1 MSLRIGLFH
10 RFILLTFLASWPGL
24 VRSPSIARTGD
35 PVVVD
40 APDIFVLEPFEVNA
54 VRPWT
59 YVRIDGYEILSVIDK
74 VDTRIVAE
82 RMKAD
87 QRFAPLFIPDELRMT
102 QAIPNVLVLQPL
114 DDREVIAKFRSRVR
128 PGQPIDFA
136 LFNQGDCFH
145 AFVSG
150 ATTGVVVKGRR
161 SGANSPLAAHL
172 ISNFTLVRPEPPAWY
187 LEGLKY
193 LLRNGNVVGDSLTL
207 HGPQR
212 IAPGPVPIE
221 AILKTTPAEL
231 DRMRLQ
237 AKEERDR
244 FEWLSALFIHWGFFS
259 DGGIRRETFL
269 RFVGL
274 ASRQGLSDEVLKRSF
289 GIGFDDLS
297 WTLRTYQNV
306 WWRSRRTIDLP
317 DEMKAADESAVGI
330 RPASQAEVARILSE
344 SYIALARGDV
354 GIPADRRY
362 LGKAR
367 ELLTDAIDAWGQ
379 SNEIRGAFG
388 LLYVAEGRSA
398 DAAET
403 FEALASS
410 DPNLRPRANY
420 ELSRLRYQS
429 ARQETGPGGL
439 LNEETTRHIL
449 FPLHQVLQADPK
461 MEMAFQLAVAVWS
474 HSTVRPESEDLALLE
489 RGARAFPGNAELIAS
504 IRALNEEEPPPVPV
518 PDSGES
524 DDLPPEDR
532 Y

>member
-10 RFILLTFLASWPGL
+10 RFILLTSLASWPGL
-24 VRSPSIARTGD
+24 AQTPSIARVGD
-35 PVVVD
+35 AVAVD
-40 APDIFVLEPFEVNA
+40 ASNIFVLEPFEVNE

-59 YVRIDGYEILSVIDK
+59 YVRIDGYEILSVIDE
-74 VDTRIVAE
+74 VDTRIVAQ
-82 RMKAD
+82 RMQAD
-87 QRFAPLFIPDELRMT
+87 QRFAPLFIPDELRINQT
-102 QAIPNVLVLQPL
+102 IPNVLVLQPL
-114 DDREVIAKFRSRVR
+114 DDREVIAKFRTRVR

-136 LFNQGDCFH
+136 LFDQGDCFH

-150 ATTGVVVKGRR
+150 ATTDVVVKGRR

-172 ISNFTLVRPEPPAWY
+172 ISTFTLVRPEPPAWY

-274 ASRQGLSDEVLKRSF
+274 ASRQSLSDEVLKRSF

-297 WTLRTYQNV
+297 WTLRTYKNV

-317 DEMKAADESAVGI
+317 DAMKTADESAIEV

-354 GIPADRRY
+354 GIPPDRRY

-367 ELLTDAIDAWGQ
+367 ELLTEALGAWGQ
-379 SNEIRGAFG
+379 TNGIKVAFG

-398 DAAET
+398 DAAGT
-403 FEALASS
+403 FEELALT
-410 DPNLRPRANY
+410 DPDLRPRANY
-420 ELSRLRYQS
+420 EMARLRYR
-429 ARQETGPGGL
+429 AALRETRPEGL
-439 LNEETTRHIL
+439 LDAETTRHIL
-449 FPLHQVLQADPK
+449 SSLNRVLQADPK
-461 MEMAFQLAVAVWS
+461 MEMAFQLAVALWS
-474 HSTVRPESEDLALLE
+474 HSAVGPSSGDLALLE
-489 RGARAFPGNAELIAS
+489 RGARAFPGNSELIALLT
-504 IRALNEEEPPPVPV
+504 ALPTEEPPPGRNPE
-518 PDSGES
+518 SEES
-524 DDLPPEDR
+524 DDPTSGDR
-532 Y
+532 F